1 MRAGGQKQAEVYLLD
16 GEILRPDASWCE
28 AVCVENGERRV
39 GVKKRRERS
48 SKPDNKREV
57 RRGCREESITLVTP
71 CSHKDLI
78 LLYAYS
84 SLGLEY

>member
-1 MRAGGQKQAEVYLLD
+1 M
-16 GEILRPDASWCE
+16 
-28 AVCVENGERRV
+28 
-39 GVKKRRERS
+39 KKRREQS

-57 RRGCREESITLVTP
+57 RRGSREESVTLVTT

>member
-1 MRAGGQKQAEVYLLD
+1 M
-16 GEILRPDASWCE
+16 
-28 AVCVENGERRV
+28 
-39 GVKKRRERS
+39 KKRRERS

-57 RRGCREESITLVTP
+57 RRGSREESVTLVTP

>member
-1 MRAGGQKQAEVYLLD
+1 MRQFALKN
-16 GEILRPDASWCE
+16 R
-28 AVCVENGERRV
+28 ERRV

-57 RRGCREESITLVTP
+57 RQGSREESVTLVTP